1 MLENARRQVI
11 LVLLILAA
19 ALAVLGV
26 LPPQLGPDLRGGIQ
40 MIYEVRE
47 DVLQK
52 QVAADPQTNRDALMD
67 QTVAVIAERLDP
79 TGVIDALVSR
89 RGTNGVLIE
98 MPNMSP
104 AELKAAEDRISSLG
118 KLEMRIVAGDDY
130 DKNGVKFNL
139 ANEKKRLQDWLNG
152 GGKALVVED
161 FKNIENFNSL
171 PTAQGGPEAYGQVA
185 WFAHFVVPSTKSAD
199 VWEYS
204 FAKDSSL
211 PAVAVFE
218 DTEWNN
224 RLITEDMKKKPA
236 NERRLLEFLA
246 INMNEVKFTGE
257 DLEPSGVR
265 PDVSS
270 DGSPAVA
277 YLIKAARASE
287 YADWSEQYI
296 GKNSAIILNNVV
308 KSAPVFRSRIP
319 GRGQI
324 SGNFTQPEVQELVK
338 VLRTGSLKVEPELQ
352 SKEVIGPTLGEQ
364 SVKLGF
370 ASMLAGAAAVFAFM
384 LYYYRLAGVV
394 ACVALLLNM
403 VLLYASVVFLQATLT
418 LPGIGGMVLTMGM
431 AVDANVLI
439 YERIREEIARGKDML
454 QAVRAGFERAM
465 SAIVDSNV
473 TTFLI
478 GIILYNAGVGPVRGF
493 AVTLMVGI
501 ATTLFTQFF
510 VTRLIFHYL
519 VEGKKLVS
527 YNARQWFST
536 IQVDFVRHIKVCV
549 VASALF
555 LLGGTAYA
563 TFGIPREVLL
573 GLDFTGGANLTM
585 VVDQPQSS
593 DEVVAKLTNDAGF
606 TSKFRSP
613 QVNTM
618 GTPDAQGRSTS
629 FNMRLKLTDELR
641 AQIETDRNAWRAQ
654 RDAAKEAGQPA
665 PADYVPPYIAELQRL
680 FGDNLVKPGFSGAK
694 VETLPNGAASAQINL
709 HFQSPVVVAAALEK
723 LVAAKLPSVAVTAD
737 PAGAGESRNLFVE
750 WNVLP
755 TIQSVD
761 LFPIVN
767 DALMSLTDTAG
778 KAIVLSD
785 PFPEAE
791 EIQGRMVGELRNAA
805 ISALILSM
813 ALIVFY
819 LRVRFHE
826 YAFGFAAVVA
836 LVHDVL
842 VAFVVVA
849 IFNRFGLVSAELNL
863 NMIACF
869 LTIVGYSVNDTIVIF
884 DRIRENL
891 HEQERTGEKI
901 SYSGLINRSLNQTLS
916 RTLLTS
922 GVTLFVVIAQFVV
935 NYGSGSDLE
944 AFSFA
949 MMVGMVSGVYSTV
962 YIAAPILIWMRGKGA
977 STPAVKA
984 PESTATA
991 S

>member
-19 ALAVLGV
+19 AVAVLSW

-52 QVAADPQTNRDALMD
+52 QVAADPQTNRDAIMD

-89 RGTNGVLIE
+89 RGANGVLIE

-139 ANEKKRLQDWLNG
+139 ANEKKRLQDWLNT

-185 WFAHFVVPSTKSAD
+185 WFAHFVVQSSKSAD
-199 VWEYS
+199 VWDYS

-224 RLITEDMKKKPA
+224 RLVTEEMKKRPA
-236 NERRLLEFLA
+236 DERRLLEFLA
-246 INMNEVKFTGE
+246 INMNEAKFTGE

-287 YADWSEQYI
+287 YADWSEAYI

-324 SGNFTQPEVQELVK
+324 SGNFTQPEVKELVK

-352 SKEVIGPTLGEQ
+352 SKEIIGPTLGEQ

-394 ACVALLLNM
+394 ACVTLLLNM

-439 YERIREEIARGKDML
+439 YERIREEIARGKDIL

-465 SAIVDSNV
+465 SAIIDSNV
-473 TTFLI
+473 TSFLV
-478 GIILYNAGVGPVRGF
+478 GLILYNAGVGPVRGF

-519 VEGKKLVS
+519 VEGKKLVT
-527 YNARQWFST
+527 YNARTWFST
-536 IQVDFVRHIKVCV
+536 LQFDFVRHINKCV
-549 VASALF
+549 AASAV
-555 LLGGTAYA
+555 LLVVGVAYA
-563 TFGIPREVLL
+563 TLGVPREVLL

-585 VVDQPQSS
+585 VVEQPRTSKTVL
-593 DEVVAKLTNDAGF
+593 DTLANDAEF
-606 TSKFRSP
+606 SAKFRSP
-613 QVNTM
+613 QVNTV
-618 GTPDAQGRSTS
+618 GAADAQGAAKS

-641 AQIETDRNAWRAQ
+641 AQIESDRNAWRAQ
-654 RDAAKEAGQPA
+654 RDAAQAEGKPL
-665 PADYVPPYIAELQRL
+665 PPDYVPPYIAELQRL
-680 FGDNLVKPGFSGAK
+680 FGDSLVKPGFSGAK
-694 VETLPNGAASAQINL
+694 VEALPNNAASAQISL
-709 HFQSPVVVAAALEK
+709 HFEAPVNVGAAMEK
-723 LVAAKLPSVAVTAD
+723 LVAARLPSVAVTAD
-737 PAGAGESRNLFVE
+737 PVGAAESRNLFVE

-755 TIQSVD
+755 TVQTIE
-761 LFPIVN
+761 LFPIVS
-767 DALMSLTDTAG
+767 DALATLTDTAG
-778 KAIVLSD
+778 QPIVLSD

-805 ISALILSM
+805 ITALILSM

-842 VAFVVVA
+842 VAFVAVA
-849 IFNRFGLVSAELNL
+849 VFNRFGIVSAEINL

-891 HEQERTGEKI
+891 REQERSGEKI
-901 SYSGLINRSLNQTLS
+901 GYASIINRSLNQTLS

-949 MMVGMVSGVYSTV
+949 MIIGMLSGVYSTV
-962 YIAAPILIWMRGKGA
+962 YIAAPILIWMRGKESA
-977 STPAVKA
+977 TPAVKA
-984 PESTATA
+984 PEAA
-991 S
+991 VPAN

>member
-19 ALAVLGV
+19 AVAVLAV

-52 QVAADPQTNRDALMD
+52 QVAADPQTNRDAIMD

-139 ANEKKRLQDWLNG
+139 ANEKKRLQDWLSG

-185 WFAHFVVPSTKSAD
+185 WFAHFVVPSSKSTD
-199 VWEYS
+199 VWDYS

-211 PAVAVFE
+211 PAVALFE
-218 DTEWNN
+218 DAEWNN
-224 RLITEDMKKKPA
+224 RLITEEAKKKPA
-236 NERRLLEFLA
+236 AERRLLEFLA

-277 YLIKAARASE
+277 YLVKAARASE

-324 SGNFTQPEVQELVK
+324 SGNFTQPEVLELVK

-352 SKEVIGPTLGEQ
+352 SREIIGPTLGEK

-394 ACVALLLNM
+394 ACITLLLNM

-439 YERIREEIARGKDML
+439 YERIREEIARGKDLL

-465 SAIVDSNV
+465 SAILDSNI
-473 TTFLI
+473 TTFLV

-519 VEGKKLVS
+519 VEGKKLVT
-527 YNARQWFST
+527 YNARQWFNAFN
-536 IQVDFVRHIKVCV
+536 VDFVRHIRTCV
-549 VASALF
+549 AASAI
-555 LLGGTAYA
+555 LLVVGVAYA
-563 TFGIPREVLL
+563 AFGIPREVLL

-585 VVDQPQSS
+585 VVDQPRTPG
-593 DEVVAKLTNDAGF
+593 DVLAKLTKDPEFSA
-606 TSKFRSP
+606 KFRSP
-613 QVNTM
+613 QVNTV
-618 GTPDAQGRSTS
+618 GAADATGAATA

-641 AQIETDRNAWRAQ
+641 AQIEADRNTWRAQ
-654 RDAAKEAGQPA
+654 RDAAQAEGKPL
-665 PADYVPPYIAELQRL
+665 PADYVPPYIAELTRL
-680 FGDNLVKPGFSGAK
+680 FGEELVKPGFSGAK
-694 VETLPNGAASAQINL
+694 VEALPNNTASAQINL
-709 HFQSPVVVAAALEK
+709 HFQTPVNVAAALEK

-737 PAGAGESRNLFVE
+737 PAGAAESRSLFVE

-755 TIQSVD
+755 TIQAID
-761 LFPIVN
+761 LFPIVSE
-767 DALMSLTDTAG
+767 ALATLTDTG
-778 KAIVLSD
+778 NREVVLSD

-849 IFNRFGLVSAELNL
+849 VFNSLGLVSAEINL

-891 HEQERTGEKI
+891 REQERTGEKL
-901 SYSGLINRSLNQTLS
+901 SYSGIINRSLNQTLS

-949 MMVGMVSGVYSTV
+949 MIIGMISGVYSTV
-962 YIAAPILIWMRGKGA
+962 YIAAPILIWLRGKEQTA
-977 STPAVKA
+977 PAVKA
-984 PESTATA
+984 PEAAAPA